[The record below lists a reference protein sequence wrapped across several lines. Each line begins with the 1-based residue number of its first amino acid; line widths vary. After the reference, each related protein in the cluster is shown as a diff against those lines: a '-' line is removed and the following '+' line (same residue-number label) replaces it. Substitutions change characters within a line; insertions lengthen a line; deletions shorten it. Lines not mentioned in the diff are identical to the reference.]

1 MTLHQGKWLTINVG
15 ENRRDIQEKTEETFK
30 NEQSRD
36 NRNNGHIRHKTKQK
50 NTSQHRQLKIRAT
63 QTVTKIGCEP
73 RCSRTVSCSCYL

>member
-36 NRNNGHIRHKTKQK
+36 NRNNGHIRHETKQK
-50 NTSQHRQLKIRAT
+50 NTSQHRKPKIRAT
-63 QTVTKIGCEP
+63 
-73 RCSRTVSCSCYL
+73 